1 MGIFKVQNISGNQYG
16 RIYNGTT
23 HETNRIEGASIKKVD
38 DFNGA
43 AVDTNQWTE
52 TETANAT
59 KAIALGLLTYS
70 LTNANEAQDA
80 GVFGVDVPFNID
92 KGVIMEARV
101 RISTLPTVTAEVQI
115 GLQNDAFV
123 SDSQRIAGADEVA
136 KHMMFV
142 MNGASAAGT
151 IVVYTDDGT
160 VDNNAVATG
169 VTISAAATYVFRIDA
184 SNPASVKFYING
196 VRVAASTTFK
206 LNSTANLLV
215 MPLVMVAK
223 HDGAGL
229 GVIVVDY
236 VKVWQLSR

>member
-16 RIYNGTT
+16 RVYNGTT
-23 HETNRIEGASIKKVD
+23 HETLRIEGASIVKTD
-38 DFNGA
+38 DFHGA
-43 AVDTNQWTE
+43 IVDTNQWTE
-52 TETANAT
+52 VETANAT
-59 KAIALGLLTYS
+59 KAIALGLLTYT

-80 GVFGVDVPFNID
+80 GIYSVDIPFNID

-101 RISTLPTVTAEVQI
+101 RVSVLPTVTSEVQI
-115 GLQNDAFV
+115 LLQNDAFV
-123 SDSQRIAGADEVA
+123 SDSQRIAGADEVG
-136 KHMMFV
+136 KHMGFV

-151 IVVYTDDGT
+151 IVIYTDDAT

-169 VTISAAATYVFRIDA
+169 VTIAATSTYVFRIDA
-184 SNPASVKFYING
+184 STSSSVKFYING

-206 LNSTANLLV
+206 LNSAANLLV
-215 MPLVMVAK
+215 MPLVMAIK

-229 GVIVVDY
+229 GAIIVDY